1 MEGTSQGHSAI
12 RKAEMKLLNS
22 TRVRAPNS
30 DHVEVRQLYDSVGL
44 KPITGGSDDDVLST
58 PTLQDGTDQRK
69 MKKKSEENCGSIGV
83 VSCRNRV
90 NIGTLNVRTI
100 REHYKRVELAKLFLD
115 SNIAVLG
122 VQEHRI
128 VHDEEIR
135 IEKQAKGVHLV
146 TTSAWRNSRQAATGG
161 VGFML
166 TQRAYK
172 AVSLMKSY
180 QGRVFLISFDGNPR
194 LTVITVYSP
203 TEGSSEAEAE
213 GFHECLRGAISDV
226 PAHHLLMVVGDL
238 NAHLSRVDVNDKG
251 WYWHQTQNRNGGLL
265 RDTML
270 EGNLEATNH
279 RFQKRP
285 NKLWTHLS
293 DGTLCKS
300 QIDYVLVRKK
310 WRNSVKDTV
319 VSNSFHSLGADH
331 RVVISAVKLSLRKCK
346 KAPRVPRYD
355 FDPLKQS
362 TELQVRYSVEVKNRF
377 DLLSNRELDEQ
388 SNPTA
393 KYANLMDAVQTANQK
408 LLRHIPRRR
417 RSDPTRDARVSDC
430 RKELFKAKD
439 NYHTD
444 PSESTGERVR
454 ECKEALAESY
464 RLVEE
469 ETLSFKISQAENA
482 ADRCK
487 NKESWALINDITGR
501 KSKPC
506 SLVEGGSAK
515 GRLRNWK
522 AHFVKLLGQPPS
534 VPDQELEIPA
544 IHPMQSISVEEF
556 TRDEL
561 VEAKKTIKEGKAYG
575 NDNIAPEVL
584 KRVDMDEIILDFCN
598 RALTDGSIPDQWRQ
612 LNIVPVPKKGNLT
625 KVDNYR
631 GIALTSIV
639 SKTLNRMI
647 LNRIRPAM
655 EKILRINQ
663 NGFREGR
670 STTSHILCLRRI
682 LEGVRDKNLSA
693 LLLFIDF
700 KKAFDSVHRG
710 ILMKILLAYGIPQ
723 PMVSLIEALYKDT
736 MARVITEDGLT
747 EAFLILAG
755 VMQGDTL
762 APYLFVIAIDYVMT
776 TALRDKDIGLTV
788 HPRRSRRYPAV
799 KVTDVD
805 FADDLALTTDTAEE
819 AQELL
824 KSLELAANS
833 IGLHLNEGKTKYI
846 GINLSDED
854 CMIRAASGEELERVD
869 DFVYLGS
876 RIMRSEKDFEVR
888 KGKAWG
894 ACHQLKTIWSSGMRR
909 DMKIRL
915 FRATVESVLL
925 YGSETWT
932 ISQAMAKRI
941 NGSYSRMLRMAL
953 NIRWPNVISNADL
966 FGSIPMPTV
975 MIAKRRMRLAGHI
988 ARHDDILANSVLFWD
1003 PNQGHRRPG
1012 RPHLT
1017 YMDMLRKDTGLNCP
1031 EEIRTV
1037 MLDRGL
1043 WRGLI
1048 SARTMKPT

>member
-1 MEGTSQGHSAI
+1 
-12 RKAEMKLLNS
+12 MKLLNS
-22 TRVRAPNS
+22 TGVRAPNS
-30 DHVEVRQLYDSVGL
+30 DHVEVRQIYDSVGL

-122 VQEHRI
+122 VQEDRI

-226 PAHHLLMVVGDL
+226 PALHLLMVVGDL
-238 NAHLSRVDVNDKG
+238 SAHLSRVDVNDKG

-270 EGNLEATNH
+270 EGYLEATNH

-293 DGTLCKS
+293 DGTLCQS
-300 QIDYVLVRKK
+300 QI
-310 WRNSVKDTV
+310 
-319 VSNSFHSLGADH
+319 
-331 RVVISAVKLSLRKCK
+331 
-346 KAPRVPRYD
+346 
-355 FDPLKQS
+355 
-362 TELQVRYSVEVKNRF
+362 
-377 DLLSNRELDEQ
+377 
-388 SNPTA
+388 
-393 KYANLMDAVQTANQK
+393 
-408 LLRHIPRRR
+408 
-417 RSDPTRDARVSDC
+417 
-430 RKELFKAKD
+430 AKD

-464 RLVEE
+464 RLVEK

-487 NKESWALINDITGR
+487 NKESWALINDTTGR

-506 SLVEGGSAK
+506 SLAEGGSAK

-584 KRVDMDEIILDFCN
+584 QRVDMDEIIL
-598 RALTDGSIPDQWRQ
+598 
-612 LNIVPVPKKGNLT
+612 
-625 KVDNYR
+625 
-631 GIALTSIV
+631 
-639 SKTLNRMI
+639 
-647 LNRIRPAM
+647 
-655 EKILRINQ
+655 
-663 NGFREGR
+663 
-670 STTSHILCLRRI
+670 
-682 LEGVRDKNLSA
+682 
-693 LLLFIDF
+693 
-700 KKAFDSVHRG
+700 
-710 ILMKILLAYGIPQ
+710 
-723 PMVSLIEALYKDT
+723 
-736 MARVITEDGLT
+736 
-747 EAFLILAG
+747 
-755 VMQGDTL
+755 
-762 APYLFVIAIDYVMT
+762 
-776 TALRDKDIGLTV
+776 
-788 HPRRSRRYPAV
+788 
-799 KVTDVD
+799 
-805 FADDLALTTDTAEE
+805 
-819 AQELL
+819 
-824 KSLELAANS
+824 
-833 IGLHLNEGKTKYI
+833 
-846 GINLSDED
+846 
-854 CMIRAASGEELERVD
+854 
-869 DFVYLGS
+869 
-876 RIMRSEKDFEVR
+876 
-888 KGKAWG
+888 
-894 ACHQLKTIWSSGMRR
+894 
-909 DMKIRL
+909 
-915 FRATVESVLL
+915 
-925 YGSETWT
+925 
-932 ISQAMAKRI
+932 
-941 NGSYSRMLRMAL
+941 
-953 NIRWPNVISNADL
+953 
-966 FGSIPMPTV
+966 
-975 MIAKRRMRLAGHI
+975 
-988 ARHDDILANSVLFWD
+988 
-1003 PNQGHRRPG
+1003 
-1012 RPHLT
+1012 
-1017 YMDMLRKDTGLNCP
+1017 
-1031 EEIRTV
+1031 
-1037 MLDRGL
+1037 
-1043 WRGLI
+1043 
-1048 SARTMKPT
+1048 